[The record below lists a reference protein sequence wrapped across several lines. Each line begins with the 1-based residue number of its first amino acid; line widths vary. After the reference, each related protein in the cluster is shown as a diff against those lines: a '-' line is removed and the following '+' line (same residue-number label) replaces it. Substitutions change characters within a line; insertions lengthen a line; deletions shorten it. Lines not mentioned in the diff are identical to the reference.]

1 MAKTLINYYDEAK
14 EFMRMEDCAEK
25 TELAVSRLENPY
37 SLTDENWAMYQ
48 DWLQK
53 TGPKT
58 VAEFTDKN
66 RLTMFP
72 LLVKY
77 KVIRKANVNK
87 MVDYAQE
94 KRKMDIL
101 SYLLNVSNDLR
112 NHPKALDIAPK
123 FTPGKS
129 ENNAVQQLPSEKAKA
144 GDIVWL
150 GIKPMPWLVMEN
162 RDGRLMLISKYA
174 FDCQAY
180 HNTFYRRKW
189 EECSLSKW
197 LDDEYFT
204 YYFSEEE
211 KDRIRKVYLDEKD
224 RISHTAVEGAKPIR
238 FFALSV
244 DETKKYFRTEEE
256 RRARVT
262 IVGRRKIL
270 WQHFDVYAHWWLRTE
285 SLDVNRA
292 GATHVL
298 ENGDIKLY
306 GGTIMS
312 NGYDEFYDHYG
323 VRPAMYLTTK

>member
-1 MAKTLINYYDEAK
+1 MAKTVIKYYDEAR
-14 EFMRMEDCAEK
+14 EFVRMEDCAEK

-37 SLTDENWAMYQ
+37 NLSDEDWVMYRE
-48 DWLQK
+48 WLQK

-66 RLTMFP
+66 RIGIFP

-77 KVIRKANVNK
+77 KVIRKPNIGK
-87 MVDYAQE
+87 MVEYAQE
-94 KRKMDIL
+94 TRKMDIL
-101 SYLLNVSNDLR
+101 SYLLNVGNDLR
-112 NHPKALDIAPK
+112 NHPKNLDIAPK

-129 ENNAVQQLPSEKAKA
+129 KNDAVQKLPSAENAKP

-150 GIKPMPWLVMEN
+150 GINPMPWLVLDKK
-162 RDGRLMLISKYA
+162 DGRLLVISKFA

-180 HNTFYRRKW
+180 HNTFYKRKW
-189 EECSLSKW
+189 ENCSLSKW
-197 LDDEYFT
+197 LDSDYFNYYFT
-204 YYFSEEE
+204 DTEKSMMETVYFDSE
-211 KDRIRKVYLDEKD
+211 DKV
-224 RISHTAVEGAKPIR
+224 SHTPVEGAEGVR

-244 DETKKYFRTEEE
+244 DEAKRYFRTEEE

-262 IVGRRKIL
+262 IIGRRKIL

-285 SLDVNRA
+285 SLDVKRA

-298 ENGDIKLY
+298 ANGDIKLH
-306 GGTIMS
+306 GGTILS

-323 VRPAMYLTTK
+323 VRPAVYLKV

>member
-1 MAKTLINYYDEAK
+1 M
-14 EFMRMEDCAEK
+14 
-25 TELAVSRLENPY
+25 
-37 SLTDENWAMYQ
+37 
-48 DWLQK
+48 
-53 TGPKT
+53 
-58 VAEFTDKN
+58 AEFTDKN

-123 FTPGKS
+123 FTPGKT

-180 HNTFYRRKW
+180 NNTFYKMKL
-189 EECSLSKW
+189 ENSAVYKW
-197 LDDEYFT
+197 LNGDFYKLFFNDEEKNIIAGTYIDDE
-204 YYFSEEE
+204 
-211 KDRIRKVYLDEKD
+211 DRL
-224 RISHTAVEGAKPIR
+224 HTVKIADKQESKL
-238 FFALSV
+238 FLLSV
-244 DETKKYFRTEEE
+244 DEAKKYFPEAEN
-256 RRARVT
+256 RRARIT
-262 IVGRRKIL
+262 LHGKRKVM
-270 WQHFDVYAHWWLRTE
+270 WVSFDVYAHWWLRTP
-285 SLDVNRA
+285 SLDKVA
-292 GATHVL
+292 GESHVDYTG
-298 ENGDIKLY
+298 EIQRH
-306 GGTIMS
+306 GGTVMS
-312 NGYDEFYDHYG
+312 NGYDVFYDHYG
-323 VRPAMYLTTK
+323 VRPAMHLTLE